1 MQKYGK
7 EDTKHNMEK
16 EPNSRQNII
25 ELNAQYMN
33 CDIAVYC
40 QQLDYGYEIRIL
52 GGHRSHIGSVTV
64 ADKQGTL
71 QTITLPG
78 HKEDVIT
85 RQWAS
90 QIWEIAK
97 QPVSVLAGVH
107 YDDLRKEQL
116 MEVIQIL
123 DKLLSDC
130 KTELQKRVSSLG
142 V

>member
-1 MQKYGK
+1 
-7 EDTKHNMEK
+7 MEK
-16 EPNSRQNII
+16 ELNFRQNTI
-25 ELNAQYMN
+25 ELHAEYMN
-33 CDIAVYC
+33 CDIAAYC

-52 GGHRSHIGSVTV
+52 GGHHSHVGSVTV
-64 ADKQGTL
+64 ADEQGTL

-97 QPVSVLAGVH
+97 QPISVLAGVH
-107 YDDLRKEQL
+107 YDHLRKEQL

-130 KTELQKRVSSLG
+130 KTELQKRVSPLSA
-142 V
+142 

>member
-1 MQKYGK
+1 MDGGL
-7 EDTKHNMEK
+7 NA
-16 EPNSRQNII
+16 I
-25 ELNAQYMN
+25 ELHAEFLNREIM
-33 CDIAVYC
+33 VYC

-52 GGHRSHIGSVTV
+52 GGHRSHVGSVTV
-64 ADKQGTL
+64 ADEQGTL

-90 QIWEIAK
+90 QISEIVK

-107 YDDLRKEQL
+107 YDDLKKEQL
-116 MEVIQIL
+116 VEVIQIL
-123 DKLLSDC
+123 DKLLTDC
-130 KTELQKRVSSLG
+130 KIELQKRINPLG

>member
-1 MQKYGK
+1 MDGGL
-7 EDTKHNMEK
+7 NA
-16 EPNSRQNII
+16 I
-25 ELNAQYMN
+25 ELHAEFLNREIM
-33 CDIAVYC
+33 VYC

-52 GGHRSHIGSVTV
+52 GGHRSHVGSVTV
-64 ADKQGTL
+64 ADEQGTL

-90 QIWEIAK
+90 QICEIVK

-107 YDDLRKEQL
+107 YDDLKKEQL

-123 DKLLSDC
+123 NKLLVDC
-130 KTELQKRVSSLG
+130 KTELLRN
-142 V
+142 

>member
-1 MQKYGK
+1 M
-7 EDTKHNMEK
+7 
-16 EPNSRQNII
+16 NSRQNII
-25 ELNAQYMN
+25 ELHAEYMD
-33 CDIAVYC
+33 CDIVVYC

-52 GGHRSHIGSVTV
+52 GGHRSHVGSVTV
-64 ADKQGTL
+64 ADEQGTL

-90 QIWEIAK
+90 QIWKIVK
-97 QPVSVLAGVH
+97 QSVSVLAGVH
-107 YDDLRKEQL
+107 YDDLKKEQL

-130 KTELQKRVSSLG
+130 KKELQKRVSPLS